1 MRKPLW
7 LLVSMVVLFVCSHP
21 VSSQSLSGQ
30 DRDRGLI
37 MLKAVRDDIRKHY
50 YDPGLRGIDLDARSK
65 LAEERIKQAKS
76 NAEVFGI
83 IAQLMLDFNDSHTIF
98 LPPPRASRIE
108 YGWQIQTFG
117 EDSYVIAVKPKSDAE
132 AKGLKP
138 GDKVLAI
145 DGVAPSRGN
154 LWVYHYLYNVLK
166 PRQVVNIE
174 VQSPGEQPR
183 ELELKAKVQTGK
195 VVFDLTSSHDL
206 NSYFRDL
213 EDESRMNAHKFVE
226 VGDDIMIWRLPSFD
240 LTEDRVDEAINK
252 VKKAKTLILD
262 LRRNGGGAVETLRRL
277 VGNLFDRDITIGN
290 QKLRKEEK
298 PMLAKTRGDSGF
310 KGRLIVLVDSNSASA
325 SEVLAR
331 VVQLEKRGTVLGDR
345 TSGKVMRSRLYPHQI
360 GLDTVVFYAVSV
372 TDADL
377 IMTDGQSLE
386 NVGVIPDE
394 LLLPT
399 AEDLR
404 SQKDSV
410 LSRAIA
416 MAGATLDPVEAGKLF
431 PFKWKP

>member
-1 MRKPLW
+1 
-7 LLVSMVVLFVCSHP
+7 
-21 VSSQSLSGQ
+21 
-30 DRDRGLI
+30 
-37 MLKAVRDDIRKHY
+37 
-50 YDPGLRGIDLDARSK
+50 
-65 LAEERIKQAKS
+65 
-76 NAEVFGI
+76 
-83 IAQLMLDFNDSHTIF
+83 
-98 LPPPRASRIE
+98 
-108 YGWQIQTFG
+108 
-117 EDSYVIAVKPKSDAE
+117 
-132 AKGLKP
+132 
-138 GDKVLAI
+138 
-145 DGVAPSRGN
+145 
-154 LWVYHYLYNVLK
+154 
-166 PRQVVNIE
+166 
-174 VQSPGEQPR
+174 
-183 ELELKAKVQTGK
+183 
-195 VVFDLTSSHDL
+195 
-206 NSYFRDL
+206 
-213 EDESRMNAHKFVE
+213 
-226 VGDDIMIWRLPSFD
+226 
-240 LTEDRVDEAINK
+240 
-252 VKKAKTLILD
+252 
-262 LRRNGGGAVETLRRL
+262 
-277 VGNLFDRDITIGN
+277 
-290 QKLRKEEK
+290 
-298 PMLAKTRGDSGF
+298 MLAKTRGDSGF

>member
-7 LLVSMVVLFVCSHP
+7 LLVFIVVLSCAQP
-21 VSSQSLSGQ
+21 VWAQSLSGQ

-37 MLKAVRDDIRKHY
+37 MLKAARDDIRKNY
-50 YDPGLRGIDLDARSK
+50 YDPELRGIDLDARVK
-65 LAEERIKQAKS
+65 VAEERIKQAKS

-83 IAQLMLDFNDSHTIF
+83 IAQVLMDFNDSHTIF
-98 LPPPRASRIE
+98 LPPQRASRIE
-108 YGWQIQTFG
+108 YGWQVQTFG
-117 EDSYVIAVKPKSDAE
+117 DDTYVIAVKPKSDAD

-145 DGVAPSRGN
+145 DGVAPSRAN

-166 PRQVVNIE
+166 PRTVVNVE

-183 ELELKAKVQTGK
+183 EVELKARVQTGK
-195 VVFDLTSSHDL
+195 VVFDLTSTVDL
-206 NSYFRDL
+206 NAYFRDL
-213 EDESRMNAHKFVE
+213 EDEVRMNAHRFVE
-226 VGDDIMIWRLPSFD
+226 IGNDIAIWRLPSFD
-240 LTEDRVDEAINK
+240 LSEDEVDGRIDK
-252 VKKAKTLILD
+252 VKKFKTLILD

-277 VGNLFDRDITIGN
+277 VGNLFDRDITIGD
-290 QKLRKEEK
+290 QKLRKESK
-298 PMLAKTRGDSGF
+298 PMLAKTRGDNGY
-310 KGRLIVLVDSNSASA
+310 KGRLIVLVDSNSGSA

-331 VVQLEKRGTVLGDR
+331 VVQLEKRGTVIGDR
-345 TSGKVMRSRLYPHQI
+345 TSGKVMRSRLYPHKI

-377 IMTDGQSLE
+377 IMADGKTLE
-386 NVGVIPDE
+386 GTGVLPDE

-404 SQKDSV
+404 SQKDPV
-410 LSRAIA
+410 LAHAVS
-416 MAGATLDPVEAGKLF
+416 MAGGTLDPLEAGKLF

>member
-394 LLLPT
+394 VLLPT